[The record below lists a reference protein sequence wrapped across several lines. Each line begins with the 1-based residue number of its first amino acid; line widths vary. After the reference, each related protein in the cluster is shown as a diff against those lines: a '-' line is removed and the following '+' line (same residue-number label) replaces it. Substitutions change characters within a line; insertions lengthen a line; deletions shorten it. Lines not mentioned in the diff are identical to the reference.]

1 MNKNRSAR
9 LVSAKA
15 KGYYRSPL
23 TKLKIPVK
31 MVRVPVPVLAKVEKI
46 IYDYE
51 VSLCESADS

>member
-1 MNKNRSAR
+1 MNKNRSER

-15 KGYYRSPL
+15 RGYYRSPL

-46 IYDYE
+46 IDDYK
-51 VSLCESADS
+51 VIS